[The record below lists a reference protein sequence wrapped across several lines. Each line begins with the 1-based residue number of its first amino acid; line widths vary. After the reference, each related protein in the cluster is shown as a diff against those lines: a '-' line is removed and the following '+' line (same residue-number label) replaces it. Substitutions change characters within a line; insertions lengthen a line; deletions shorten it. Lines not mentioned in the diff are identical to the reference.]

1 MLAIAPDP
9 TPEPVVNERRSNER
23 RSTER
28 RYAHGE
34 LLLAA
39 FIAARRPLTFD
50 DLAGVLAD
58 TGARLS
64 DVATW
69 LATAQ
74 DSGLIRHEG
83 YETGPLGEPVGS
95 LRFSLTVEARGELR
109 VRRSDRRRVAVA

>member
-1 MLAIAPDP
+1 MLAIASVPSDDTAP
-9 TPEPVVNERRSNER
+9 QERRF
-23 RSTER
+23 TER

-50 DLAGVLAD
+50 DLASVLTD
-58 TGARLS
+58 TGARVS

-74 DSGLIRHEG
+74 DSGLISHEG
-83 YETGPLGEPVGS
+83 YETGPLGEPIGPR
-95 LRFSLTVEARGELR
+95 RFALSADARNELR
-109 VRRSDRRRVAVA
+109 ARRTQRRRYATA